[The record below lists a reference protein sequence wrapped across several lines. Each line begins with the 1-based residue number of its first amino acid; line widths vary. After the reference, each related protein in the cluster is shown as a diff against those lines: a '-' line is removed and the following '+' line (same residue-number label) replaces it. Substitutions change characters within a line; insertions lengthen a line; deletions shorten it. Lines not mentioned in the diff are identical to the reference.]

1 MDSNLL
7 LGVAAE
13 LLQNVL
19 GDYAEAHR
27 RPLQNCTPLEG
38 TRQRWASAPTVA
50 TAAAAMAAVPAAA
63 AAIAAA
69 AAAAAP
75 QAHSTGAAPAW
86 RSWPA
91 CSRTFCAGRPPR
103 HQTLP
108 PPRHLCS
115 PCAGGPPC
123 QHRSRLQAAGQQ
135 AAGQQGS
142 RQQGSRQQG
151 WQCVKHTSAA
161 AEVLACPASK
171 DAAQFLP
178 LQPGPV
184 GTAQRG
190 LTSDGEQ
197 LLVRAMLDHL
207 ATAHN
212 CTRGWHTRRMA
223 HQEDGTSGGWH
234 TRAQK
239 CTVLQEEL

>member
-1 MDSNLL
+1 MESNLL

-63 AAIAAA
+63 AAI
-69 AAAAAP
+69 AAAAP

-135 AAGQQGS
+135 AAGQQAAGKQATGLAVCQTHECRRRS
-142 RQQGSRQQG
+142 TGLPCQQRRGPIPPPPTGPCRDS
-151 WQCVKHTSAA
+151 SAGA
-161 AEVLACPASK
+161 Y
-171 DAAQFLP
+171 Q
-178 LQPGPV
+178 
-184 GTAQRG
+184 
-190 LTSDGEQ
+190 
-197 LLVRAMLDHL
+197 
-207 ATAHN
+207 
-212 CTRGWHTRRMA
+212 
-223 HQEDGTSGGWH
+223 
-234 TRAQK
+234 
-239 CTVLQEEL
+239 

>member
-50 TAAAAMAAVPAAA
+50 TAAAVAAMAAAPAAA
-63 AAIAAA
+63 AAI
-69 AAAAAP
+69 AAAAP

-91 CSRTFCAGRPPR
+91 CLRTFCAGRPPR
-103 HQTLP
+103 HQTPP
-108 PPRHLCS
+108 PPRHLCL

-123 QHRSRLQAAGQQ
+123 QHRSRLQAAG
-135 AAGQQGS
+135 
-142 RQQGSRQQG
+142 QQG

-178 LQPGPV
+178 LQPAPV

-197 LLVRAMLDHL
+197 LLVRAVLDHL

-212 CTRGWHTRRMA
+212 CTRGWHIRRMA
-223 HQEDGTSGGWH
+223 HTGSEVHSAARGAIEACGACSYGNPAGHQ
-234 TRAQK
+234 AAP
-239 CTVLQEEL
+239 